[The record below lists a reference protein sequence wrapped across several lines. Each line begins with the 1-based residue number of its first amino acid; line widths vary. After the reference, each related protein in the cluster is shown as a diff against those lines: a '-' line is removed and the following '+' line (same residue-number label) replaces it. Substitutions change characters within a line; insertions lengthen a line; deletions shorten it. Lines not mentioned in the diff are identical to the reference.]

1 MISGILHK
9 DRNELLTKEVLLQF
23 VPKTTA
29 SFVNQNLAMGISS
42 AGVPLLD
49 QTTGISFS
57 ADNKIVVAAA
67 CNIFDFPQDQSIK
80 KDNTADIILSMYQKF
95 GELSFKNINGQF
107 SAAIWDS
114 TKNRFI
120 LVRDHLGFE
129 PLFYFWDGKDLIFS
143 SSLRSLINYKDIGNH
158 LNFRAIRNYLLFNYN
173 PGLDTFINN
182 VKKVRPG
189 HILIFENGG
198 LSLKQYWSLSYQHQD
213 GRPLEDYSEE
223 LVQLTKN
230 AVRIR
235 SQETSSD
242 PGVFLSG
249 GMDSSSVVGLLSGQI
264 DRPIHTFSFRCLGKS
279 TDESYYARVMANH
292 YKTVHHEI
300 PYNADELYNLE
311 SMTEWMEEP
320 LCDIGIELGS
330 FILGRAAHKEVSY
343 ILTGDGGDELYAGHP
358 VYLADNMASLFDK
371 IPSPLRKAAISTAS
385 ILPDSDKKKS
395 LLVKARRFAYNYKL
409 PAELLSNRWRIY
421 YTGGELAD
429 LCTPDVLEQFG
440 ELNSYK
446 DITDLYSGADGP
458 DLLSNSLFADFQT
471 LSHFHI
477 DRMRLT
483 RASGVI
489 ARFPLYDYKL
499 VEFSASIPN
508 KFKIKSSSEVKFIE
522 KKALEGILP
531 DEIVFRK
538 KKMGHNVPMKNWMR
552 ESPIFRD
559 LINQVLSTDT
569 IKKRSFFKQNFI
581 QKMMEQHLQK
591 KKDYSHRLYSLLVLE
606 LWMQKNLDN

>member
-1 MISGILHK
+1 M
-9 DRNELLTKEVLLQF
+9 
-23 VPKTTA
+23 
-29 SFVNQNLAMGISS
+29 
-42 AGVPLLD
+42 
-49 QTTGISFS
+49 
-57 ADNKIVVAAA
+57 
-67 CNIFDFPQDQSIK
+67 
-80 KDNTADIILSMYQKF
+80 
-95 GELSFKNINGQF
+95 
-107 SAAIWDS
+107 
-114 TKNRFI
+114 

-129 PLFYFWDGKDLIFS
+129 PLFYYWDGKDLIFS
-143 SSLRSLINYKDIGNH
+143 SSLRLLINYKDIGDH

-173 PGLDTFINN
+173 PGLDTFIKN

-189 HILIFENGG
+189 HILILENGNMR
-198 LSLKQYWSLSYQHQD
+198 LKQYWSLSYQHQD
-213 GRPLEDYSEE
+213 ERQFEDYCHE
-223 LVQLTKN
+223 LVEQTKK

-242 PGVFLSG
+242 PGAFLSG
-249 GMDSSSVVGLLSGQI
+249 GMDSSSVVGLLNGQI

-279 TDESYYARVMANH
+279 TDESYYARVMADH

-300 PYNADELYNLE
+300 PYDAEELFNLE
-311 SMTEWMEEP
+311 SMAGCMDEP

-330 FILGRAAHKEVSY
+330 YIMGRASQKEVSY

-358 VYLADNMASLFDK
+358 VYLADNMATMFDR
-371 IPSPLRKAAISTAS
+371 IPSPLRRAVISTAS

-421 YTGGELAD
+421 YTGDELAD
-429 LCTPDVLEQFG
+429 LCTPDVLDQFG

-446 DITDLYSGADGP
+446 DITDLYVGADGT

-477 DRMRLT
+477 DRLRLT
-483 RASGVI
+483 RASGVV

-499 VEFSASIPN
+499 VEFSATVPN

-559 LINQVLSTDT
+559 LINKVLSPDS
-569 IKKRSFFKQNFI
+569 IRKRGFFKQSFI